1 MNDVASESAAASAEL
16 WGRIEAS
23 PLAVTVRESLY
34 LYPALETL
42 HIWGYVT
49 LVGAVA
55 MFDVR
60 VLGLSRRIPVDD
72 LARHLLPWSI
82 GALIVIVPTGALM
95 FLGDAQ
101 ALVENPAFLVKLGLI
116 FLAGCN
122 AAAFHLGALRAV
134 AQWRTGVAAPPMAR
148 FHAAVSLA
156 LWLSVIVCGRLI
168 AYV

>member
-1 MNDVASESAAASAEL
+1 MSDVATEVAKTTFAL
-16 WGRIEAS
+16 WERLEAS
-23 PLAVTVRESLY
+23 PVATAVRDSLY

-42 HIWGYVT
+42 HIWGFVV

-55 MFDVR
+55 MFDLR

-72 LARHLLPWSI
+72 LGRHLLPWSV
-82 GALIVIVPTGALM
+82 GALIVIVPTGVLM
-95 FLGDAQ
+95 FMSDAGDMA
-101 ALVENPAFLVKLGLI
+101 ANRAFAVKLGLI

-122 AAAFHLGALRAV
+122 AAVFHMGALRTV
-134 AQWRTGVAAPPMAR
+134 GHWRTGVAAPPMAR
-148 FHAAVSLA
+148 LHAAMSLG

>member
-1 MNDVASESAAASAEL
+1 MNDVATECAAAGAEL

-23 PLAVTVRESLY
+23 ALAVAVRESLY

-42 HIWGYVT
+42 HIWGFVT

-60 VLGLSRRIPVDD
+60 VLGLSRRIPLDD
-72 LARHLLPWSI
+72 LARHLLPWSV
-82 GALIVIVPTGALM
+82 GALIVIVPTGVLM
-95 FLGDAQ
+95 FLGDARSL
-101 ALVENPAFLVKLGLI
+101 AANPAFVVKLVLI

-122 AAAFHLGALRAV
+122 AVAFHLGALRTV
-134 AQWRTGVAAPPMAR
+134 VQWRAGVPVPPMAR

>member
-1 MNDVASESAAASAEL
+1 MNDVETASAAASAEL

-42 HIWGYVT
+42 HIWGFVT
-49 LVGAVA
+49 LVGAVV

-72 LARHLLPWSI
+72 LARHLLPWSV
-82 GALIVIVPTGALM
+82 GALIVIVPTGLLM
-95 FLGDAQ
+95 FLGDAG
-101 ALVENPAFLVKLGLI
+101 ALVANPAFLVKLSLI

-122 AAAFHLGALRAV
+122 AAAFHLGPLRTV
-134 AQWRTGVAAPPMAR
+134 AQWRTGVAAPHVAR
-148 FHAAVSLA
+148 FHAVVSLV